1 MCKTIRE
8 MLYPEAVIPGL
19 EPLEFSPE
27 NSLEVLK
34 PGI

>member
-1 MCKTIRE
+1 MHQFHPRV
-8 MLYPEAVIPGL
+8 VIPSL
-19 EPLEFSPE
+19 ELLEFSTE